1 MQHLPSLL
9 WNSPLT
15 DLKPRLQ
22 DCVDQALDKVLAQAR
37 LPLPVRV
44 FFRADDI
51 GVPGK
56 HLFRLLDLFIDC
68 QTPLCLAV
76 VPSWLNRQRWEI
88 FERINQKSPEL
99 WCWHQHGWRHVT
111 YETQGKK
118 QEFGPVRSIG
128 AIQQDIVRGRK
139 KLELLMRDQFT
150 PVFTPPWNRCDGR
163 TLAIVK
169 NNGFKAV
176 SRHRYSMPRP
186 LKGLP
191 DFAVNVDL
199 HTRRETSPEE
209 GWQSLWKEL
218 STAILSGTCG
228 VMIHHQR
235 MNESAFEFLKV
246 LLEVMTQHS
255 HIQPTHFKNMLH
267 A

>member
-1 MQHLPSLL
+1 M
-9 WNSPLT
+9 

-22 DCVDQALDKVLAQAR
+22 DFVDQVLDNAR
-37 LPLPVRV
+37 VPLPVRV

-56 HLFRLLDLFIDC
+56 QFFRLMELFIDR
-68 QTPLCLAV
+68 QMPLCLAV
-76 VPSWLNRQRWEI
+76 VPSWLSPKRWDSL
-88 FERINQKSPEL
+88 QKTGRKAPRL

-111 YETQGKK
+111 HEVQGKK

-128 AIQQDIVRGRK
+128 QIQQDIVRGRK
-139 KLELLMRDQFT
+139 KLEHLMKDQFT

-163 TLAIVK
+163 TLAVLK

-176 SRHRYSMPRP
+176 SRHRHSMPRP

-191 DFAVNVDL
+191 DFSVNVDL
-199 HTRRETSPEE
+199 HTRREITPEA

-218 STAILSGTCG
+218 SAAVSSGNCG

-235 MNESAFEFLKV
+235 MNETAFEFLAV
-246 LLEVMTQHS
+246 LLDVMLDNS
-255 HIQPTHFKNMLH
+255 HIQTVNFRNMLH